1 VKVTDEL
8 LGGGRQRPPECMGQQ
23 PVCRAEVTAEP
34 EEEPAD
40 TEAAALNLGQA
51 FEKLPVEGD

>member
-1 VKVTDEL
+1 
-8 LGGGRQRPPECMGQQ
+8 MGQQ

-40 TEAAALNLGQA
+40 TEAAAPNLGQA
-51 FEKLPVEGD
+51 FEKLPVEGDCEASAGLGAR